1 MIEFRAEKKL
11 ARLHDPR
18 QGFALTAVE
27 AEVRYHPLTGESAR
41 ICHFS
46 LKASPPVDLDAM
58 VAASA
63 AGCPFCPAQLAA
75 ITPRFPDELVPGG
88 RLARGGAV
96 VFPNLFPYDD
106 VSGIAVL
113 CAEHFQP
120 MDAMPERPVVDGL
133 TVARDFTRLVSPGF
147 AGRDAYGVVTWNYMP
162 PAGGTQVHPH
172 MQVVVTTTPG
182 NAVARLLAASDAY
195 RVRAGRAFS
204 PDLLEAE
211 RGGPRWIGEADRVA
225 WLVPFAPIGVLGD
238 AMAIFRERATIA
250 ELDDGDIAAFAASLT
265 RVLAG
270 FAARGLWSFNLSLLP
285 DRIDAAS
292 DRHWLT
298 AHLVPRLWLNPRLH
312 VGDASHFQLLL
323 GERFAMR
330 HPEAVAAD
338 LRPFLAG

>member
-1 MIEFRAEKKL
+1 MIDFRAEKKL

-18 QGFALTAVE
+18 RGFALAEVE

-41 ICHFS
+41 ICHFA
-46 LKASPPVDLDAM
+46 LKVAPPVELDAM
-58 VAASA
+58 VESSA
-63 AGCPFCPAQLAA
+63 AGCPFCPARLAA
-75 ITPRFPDELVPGG
+75 VTPRFPDELVPGG

-113 CAEHFQP
+113 CAEHFHP
-120 MDAMPERPVVDGL
+120 IGAIPARLVVDGL
-133 TVARDFTRLVSPGF
+133 TAARDFTRVVAPRF

-162 PAGGTQVHPH
+162 PAGGTQIHPH
-172 MQVVVTTTPG
+172 LQVVATTTPG

-195 RVRAGRAFS
+195 LARAGRPF
-204 PDLLEAE
+204 PRDLLEAE
-211 RGGPRWIGEADRVA
+211 RGGPRWIAETGRIV

-238 AMAIFRERATIA
+238 AMAVFRGRATVA
-250 ELDDGDIAAFAASLT
+250 DLDDGDIAAFAASLV
-265 RVLAG
+265 RVLAA

-285 DRIDAAS
+285 DRLGAGG

-312 VGDASHFQLLL
+312 VGDASHFQFLL
-323 GERFAMR
+323 GERFAMCF
-330 HPEAVAAD
+330 PEAVAAD
-338 LRPFLAG
+338 LRAFLAG